1 MAPAA
6 PRMIFVNIAVRDL
19 PRSRSFF
26 EQIGFSFDLRFTNDE
41 AACLVLDEGHN
52 YVMLLTREKFGGF
65 TRKEIVDSTRSIEA
79 ILAIS
84 AESRAA
90 VDELVDA
97 ALAAGGSPTGET
109 VDYGFMYYRSFLD
122 PDGHT
127 WEVLWMDESAV
138 PPEPGA

>member
-1 MAPAA
+1 MASPS

-19 PRSRSFF
+19 PRSRAFF
-26 EQIGFSFDLRFTNDE
+26 EQLGFTFDLRFTNDE
-41 AACLVLDEGHN
+41 AACLVLDEGHS
-52 YVMLLTREKFGGF
+52 YVMLLTHEKFGGF
-65 TRKEIVDSTRSIEA
+65 TRKAIVDSTRSIEA

-97 ALAAGGSPTGET
+97 ALAAGGTSVGET
-109 VDYGFMYYRSFLD
+109 VDYGFMYYRSFQD

-138 PPEPGA
+138 PSEPGA